1 MGVWCNNKLV
11 KLPDTLLGFETTGPA
26 TPVPTWLGL
35 SAFDP
40 LGLVVFVVAL
50 LWWWGVVFDLWI
62 VVASILHAELLG
74 CWPSGWWS

>member
-1 MGVWCNNKLV
+1 M
-11 KLPDTLLGFETTGPA
+11 
-26 TPVPTWLGL
+26 PVPLWWGL

-74 CWPSGWWS
+74 CWPLGWWSGVLCVVMCNFFFLYSGFFVL